1 MLGAALALAWTLT
14 SAAPTGVAP
23 SPTPVPNGIHATF
36 VALSEEH
43 GVAYVTFAVDAAQQ
57 TMRLAPDALVQ
68 ERSIGGNWK
77 PIDATSLRAGAPLV
91 VFERG
96 NEIVQIDT
104 LYAQVATRF
113 VLVKNDY
120 GVAPSG
126 AIYHL
131 VGKAAIAGAGLPS
144 GTYVL
149 LRLAPGTTTAF
160 DLAASMTPFADE
172 ASRLPKVYVTV
183 NVLVPVNTPSTD
195 VIYMSTDA
203 LSWTPNAVRMSPLPG
218 NRWTVT
224 LSLTQGTQIKYKY
237 TRGTWTTDEVDL
249 AGNEIANRTLTVNTK
264 GPALKLDD
272 TVARW
277 ADRQS

>member
-1 MLGAALALAWTLT
+1 MLGAALALAWTLA
-14 SAAPTGVAP
+14 SAAPVTAST

-36 VALSEEH
+36 VALAEKH
-43 GVAYVTFAVDAAQQ
+43 GAAYVTFAIGTMQQ
-57 TMRLAPDALVQ
+57 TMRLAADALVQ
-68 ERSIGGNWK
+68 ERAVGGSWK
-77 PIDATSLRAGAPLV
+77 PIDPASLRPGAPLV

-96 NEIVQIDT
+96 GQLVQIDT
-104 LYAQVATRF
+104 LYAEIATRF

-131 VGKAAIAGAGLPS
+131 VGKAAVIGAGLPS

-149 LRLAPGTTTAF
+149 LRVAPGTTTAF
-160 DLAASMTPFADE
+160 DLAASTTPFSE
-172 ASRLPKVYVTV
+172 ASQLPRVYVTID
-183 NVLVPVNTPSTD
+183 VLVPLNTPSTD
-195 VIYMSTDA
+195 VVYMSTDA
-203 LSWTPNAVRMSPLPG
+203 LSWTPNAVRMAPLPG

-249 AGNEIANRTLTVNTK
+249 AGNEIANRTLTVVAK
-264 GPALKLDD
+264 GAAQKVEDS
-272 TVARW
+272 VARW
-277 ADRQS
+277 ADKQS